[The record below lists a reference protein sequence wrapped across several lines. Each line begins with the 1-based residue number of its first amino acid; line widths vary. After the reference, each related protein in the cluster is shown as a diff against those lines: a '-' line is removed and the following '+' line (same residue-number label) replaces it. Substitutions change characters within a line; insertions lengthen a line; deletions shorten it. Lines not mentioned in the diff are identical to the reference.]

1 MNENH
6 PLHGIH
12 FTERINSQ
20 NEQIEYLVK
29 ENEEMREGFTKM
41 KVLSFF
47 FSLKRSWK
55 ALEILGIL

>member
-47 FSLKRSWK
+47 FTLK
-55 ALEILGIL
+55 IFMDG